1 MFSALKPML
10 EAPTLG
16 ETDGV
21 QLLIKM
27 TDRAVRDKVGE
38 LFVTQMQNASR
49 VKGTFFEKVAA
60 PSEGVPAGK
69 DAWIGQVAAGLV
81 ALSLAQTSGNGFN
94 TTTNFQGAEQFLNQQ
109 LAPGNTTFLEIA
121 THNYKAMFP
130 GYCGA
135 DGVTMFAFLAHGQ
148 SNAAG
153 WGTALANALTT
164 PAYINQEMM
173 KLSSAV
179 APTDWYQVFYLN
191 VYKVSVLNANEVDRV
206 VNKWKEVLGDVA
218 VSTASAWTIYDR
230 MLASSYNVST
240 FMAHTQAAIALSRT
254 DTKTNGCHGGP
265 SASCSTTTTIFFG
278 EAVNNWLNANRDLS
292 FINGPSRDNVHT
304 SSSGGGGGGSIC
316 CFSPG
321 TPILMADGTT
331 MAIEDVAAGDEV
343 ISVDG
348 RLERRSAQQVN
359 WRIDPNDLLFGIN
372 DIAPFFNATHPLR
385 TLEGWKAMAPV
396 AARKINPDLEI
407 GQLQEGDVLLRVA
420 SMQPF
425 RYEEV
430 RIDQITRVLA
440 GKAGVAY
447 VHSLHLEEENPGY
460 HAHGFHVAVNYPK
473 LREDHFVQAF
483 AGITPAEREWLRGHF
498 EALAPF
504 LRRGLGNY
512 VGEIFRLALG
522 DPDHAPTVGGPRIQ
536 SVTHS

>member
-1 MFSALKPML
+1 MFSELMPML
-10 EAPTLG
+10 EAPALG
-16 ETDGV
+16 ETDGI
-21 QLLIKM
+21 QLLLKM

-38 LFVTQMQNASR
+38 AFVTQMQNASR
-49 VKGTFFEKVAA
+49 VKGTFFSTVAA
-60 PSEGVPAGK
+60 PSVGVPAGK

-94 TTTNFQGAEQFLNQQ
+94 TTTSFQGAEQFLNEQ
-109 LAPGNTTFLEIA
+109 LAPGTTAFTEMA
-121 THNYKAMFP
+121 AHNYTAFFP
-130 GYCGA
+130 SYCAA
-135 DGVTMFAFLAHGQ
+135 DGVTFGAFLGSGL
-148 SNAAG
+148 SNANW
-153 WGTALANALTT
+153 WGTALANTMCS

-179 APTDWYQVFYLN
+179 APADWYQVFYLN
-191 VYKVSVLNANEVDRV
+191 VYKVSLLNQSEVNRL
-206 VNKWKEVLGDVA
+206 VNTWKELLGDRA
-218 VSTASAWTIYDR
+218 VSTASTWTIYDR
-230 MLASSYNVST
+230 MQASSYNVST
-240 FMAHTQAAIALSRT
+240 FMAHTQAAISLSRT
-254 DTKTNGCHGGP
+254 DTQTNGCHGGP

-278 EAVNNWLNANRDLS
+278 EAVNNWLTANRDLS
-292 FINGPSRDNVHT
+292 FIKGPSRDNVHI
-304 SSSGGGGGGSIC
+304 SSGGGGGGGSIC

-321 TPILMADGTT
+321 TPILMADGSTL
-331 MAIEDVAAGDEV
+331 AIEDVAAGDEV

-420 SMQPF
+420 SLAPF

-430 RIDQITRVLA
+430 KIEQITRVLA
-440 GKAGVAY
+440 GQAGVAY

-522 DPDHAPTVGGPRIQ
+522 DPDHAPTVGGPKLQ